1 MKKEIVT
8 HFSFMIALF
17 IFVSIY
23 RGWFEL
29 VYLPFWVGGILGTVL
44 PDVDHLIYVYFLRPT
59 EAISQKVAALIEK
72 REAVKS
78 ISLLAET
85 RMERKHLVFHTFHF
99 NLIFL
104 VFAFL
109 VITSS
114 GSLLGRG
121 LVLAFSLH
129 LLIDQIIDYMETG
142 DIVNWL
148 RQVNI
153 DLTKEQKRWYLVINI
168 VILLIFSF
176 FL

>member
-29 VYLPFWVGGILGTVL
+29 VYLPFWAGGILGTVL

-59 EAISQKVAALIEK
+59 EEISQKVAALIEK

-114 GSLLGRG
+114 GSFLGRG